1 MRGVRWDFKK
11 GLAGAEKLQ
20 AVIWIRRYNCRMKRV
35 WWIAK
40 VVLMNLLAVGFLLL
54 VAERSTLLP
63 ADPEERIRVYTRDQ
77 EFDYVEWML
86 AALNLKVQQ
95 AGLAPARYLD
105 EAEQKKLVYDY
116 LDLVASTDRL
126 SYQIAKIYADPRVQD
141 AKRAS
146 ADLRKQRNQGLA
158 RQQQWGPLAEQV
170 IQGQVAQML
179 AGSGL
184 TLLGQPIPAV
194 LYHVTPLPYALI
206 VSPRDHIEQEENIS
220 LVPGLTLEERVKI
233 EDQVAKNL
241 DKSALVVGIGGVG
254 VYPTMVMSTADLN
267 WLTDTVAHEWTHNYL
282 ILRPLGLSYED
293 SPELRTINET
303 TASIVGGEVGRMV
316 MARYYPER
324 LPPEEKPAEPNKPQ
338 PTPDPNAFSFNKEM
352 RTTRLK
358 VDDLL
363 KQGQLDEAEAYME
376 QRRAFFWDN
385 GYLIRKLNQ
394 AYFAFYGAY
403 NDQPGGAGS
412 AGRDPVGPAVQALR
426 QQSSSLA
433 DFLNRISW
441 ISSFGELQKMV
452 GLDPIH

>member
-1 MRGVRWDFKK
+1 
-11 GLAGAEKLQ
+11 
-20 AVIWIRRYNCRMKRV
+20 
-35 WWIAK
+35 
-40 VVLMNLLAVGFLLL
+40 
-54 VAERSTLLP
+54 
-63 ADPEERIRVYTRDQ
+63 
-77 EFDYVEWML
+77 
-86 AALNLKVQQ
+86 
-95 AGLAPARYLD
+95 
-105 EAEQKKLVYDY
+105 
-116 LDLVASTDRL
+116 
-126 SYQIAKIYADPRVQD
+126 
-141 AKRAS
+141 
-146 ADLRKQRNQGLA
+146 
-158 RQQQWGPLAEQV
+158 
-170 IQGQVAQML
+170 
-179 AGSGL
+179 
-184 TLLGQPIPAV
+184 
-194 LYHVTPLPYALI
+194 
-206 VSPRDHIEQEENIS
+206 
-220 LVPGLTLEERVKI
+220 
-233 EDQVAKNL
+233 
-241 DKSALVVGIGGVG
+241 
-254 VYPTMVMSTADLN
+254 
-267 WLTDTVAHEWTHNYL
+267 
-282 ILRPLGLSYED
+282 
-293 SPELRTINET
+293 
-303 TASIVGGEVGRMV
+303 MV